1 MSAVRRRIEDAR
13 AFIRHDLWIV
23 QPTTRL
29 RRWGVQALRTAVL
42 VVEGSLKSDY
52 FVLAA
57 ALTFKVIF
65 ALVPMLVVTLAFLK
79 GFGGLSSLA
88 EQVKAFLVQNMTPGT
103 GDAYGEHIDRFIAN
117 INGTA
122 IGVVGFLMLVYCA
135 LSLFYTIEKA
145 FNQIWGV
152 RRPRSIPRRFTAYW
166 TVLTVAPVCI
176 AVSIG
181 ATTFMQSHE
190 FYLFVVDRVP
200 LLASLGV
207 GLTPYVFSWAVF
219 TAMYLF
225 MPNTK
230 VRFGPA
236 VAGGILAGTAWE
248 LAKSLYVW
256 ANVNFM
262 SANAFYGSLGAIPVF
277 LMWVYIS
284 WIIVLV
290 GCEFAFAAQNSST
303 YRREVEAPRVSV
315 EFRERLA
322 LLLLADIS
330 RDFLRGREPRSAAVL
345 AGGLNVPV
353 RLVHELVDQ
362 LEEQRLVR
370 AVTDGDRRDPAL
382 VPACDPSQTTVGDVL
397 DKLHRAG
404 DGRYALPPGAT
415 TERLRGVLDEARAR
429 LAAPLRLV
437 TLKDLATAG
446 EPQVN

>member
-1 MSAVRRRIEDAR
+1 M
-13 AFIRHDLWIV
+13 
-23 QPTTRL
+23 
-29 RRWGVQALRTAVL
+29 L

-52 FVLAA
+52 FLLAG

-79 GFGGLSSLA
+79 GFGGLSNLA
-88 EQVKAFLVQNMTPGT
+88 DRVKAFLVTNMTPGT

-122 IGVVGFLMLVYCA
+122 IGIVGFLMLVYCA

-166 TVLTVAPVCI
+166 TVLTVAPICI

-190 FYLFVVDRVP
+190 FYMYVVGRAP
-200 LLASLGV
+200 LVATLSV
-207 GLTPYVFSWAVF
+207 GLTPYVFSWIVF

-236 VAGGILAGTAWE
+236 LAGGILAGTSWE
-248 LAKSLYVW
+248 LMKSLYVW
-256 ANVNFM
+256 VNVNFM
-262 SANAFYGSLGAIPVF
+262 SANAFYGSLGAVPVF

-290 GCEFAFAAQNSST
+290 GCEFAFAAQHAGT
-303 YRREVEAPRVSV
+303 YRREIEAPKVSP

-330 RDFLRGREPRSAAVL
+330 RDFLGGRAPRSATVL

-353 RLVHELVDQ
+353 RLVHEIVEQ
-362 LEEQRLVR
+362 LEEQELVR
-370 AVTDGDRRDPAL
+370 AVADGDRRDPAL
-382 VPACDPSQTTVGDVL
+382 VPARDPGQITVGDVL
-397 DKLHRAG
+397 DKMHRHG

-415 TERLRGVLDEARAR
+415 TDRLRGVLDEARAR
-429 LAAPLRLV
+429 LAAPLRQV
-437 TLKDLATAG
+437 TLKDLAAADT
-446 EPQVN
+446 PLSN

>member
-1 MSAVRRRIEDAR
+1 MTRVRRRLETAR
-13 AFIRHDLWIV
+13 SFLRHDLWLI

-29 RRWGVQALRTAVL
+29 RRWGVRLLRTAVL

-79 GFGGLSSLA
+79 GLGGLSSLGDK
-88 EQVKAFLVQNMTPGT
+88 VKAFLVANMTPGT

-122 IGVVGFLMLVYCA
+122 IGVVGFLILIYCA
-135 LSLFYTIEKA
+135 LSLFYTVEKA

-166 TVLTVAPVCI
+166 TILTVAPICI

-190 FYLFVVDRVP
+190 FYLFVVNRAP
-200 LLASLGV
+200 LVATLSV
-207 GLTPYVFSWAVF
+207 GLTPYVFSWVVF

-236 VAGGILAGTAWE
+236 LAGGILAGTSWE
-248 LAKSLYVW
+248 LMKTLYVW
-256 ANVNFM
+256 VNVNFM
-262 SANAFYGSLGAIPVF
+262 TANAFYGSLGAIPVF
-277 LMWVYIS
+277 LMWVYVS

-290 GCEFAFAAQNSST
+290 GCEFAFAAQHADT
-303 YRREVEAPRVSV
+303 YRREIESPKVSA

-322 LLLLADIS
+322 LLLLADIA
-330 RDFLRGREPRSAAVL
+330 RDFLAGRAPRSAATL

-353 RLVHELVDQ
+353 RLVHELVEQ
-362 LEEQRLVR
+362 LEDQELVR
-370 AVTDGDRRDPAL
+370 AVADGDRRDPAL
-382 VPACDPSQTTVGDVL
+382 VPACDPGQTTVGDVL
-397 DKLHRAG
+397 DRMHRHG
-404 DGRYALPPGAT
+404 DGRYALPPGAVAD
-415 TERLRGVLDEARAR
+415 RLRGVLDDARAK
-429 LAAPLRLV
+429 LSAPLRQV
-437 TLKDLATAG
+437 TLRDLAMAG
-446 EPQVN
+446 EPPSN